1 MMEFLMKYGAIIASI
16 LVAGI
21 LLVYKFYF
29 ADKDSKEV
37 SFDLGSMFGGSGSTE
52 DLEDAAECIGNVC
65 KRGRPK
71 KNISE

>member
-1 MMEFLMKYGAIIASI
+1 MEWLMNYGAIIVSVLIA
-16 LVAGI
+16 AA

-29 ADKDSKEV
+29 ADKDGKEV
-37 SFDLGSMFGGSGSTE
+37 SFDLGSMFGGSGSAE
-52 DLEDAAECIGNVC
+52 DIADAAECVGNIC

>member
-1 MMEFLMKYGAIIASI
+1 MEWLMNYGAIIVSVLIA
-16 LVAGI
+16 AA

-29 ADKDSKEV
+29 ADKEV
-37 SFDLGSMFGGSGSTE
+37 SFDLGSMFGGSGSAE
-52 DLEDAAECIGNVC
+52 DIADAAECVGNIC